1 MTIPNTL
8 AYNEVSVGDK
18 LPAEDI
24 DITAGLIAGGAIAS
38 RDFTPVHHNK
48 SAAQAQ
54 GMQDIFMNILTSN
67 GLIGAYVSRWAGPDS
82 TTKAVNVKLGAP
94 NHPGFKMAMTGEVKS
109 KDDAEGSVEVEVL
122 GKNHWG
128 MHLQATVRVAL
139 PMGAQ

>member
-1 MTIPNTL
+1 MTTPQTL
-8 AYNEVSVGDK
+8 AYNDVAVGDK

-24 DITAGLIAGGAIAS
+24 KITAGLIAGGAIAS
-38 RDFTPVHHNK
+38 RDFTPVHHDK
-48 SAAQAQ
+48 STAQAQ

-94 NHPGFKMAMTGEVKS
+94 NHPGFNMAMSGAVKS
-109 KDDAEGSVEVEVL
+109 KDDADGCVEVEVL
-122 GKNHWG
+122 GNNHWG

-139 PMGAQ
+139 PKGAQ

>member
-1 MTIPNTL
+1 MTTSNTL
-8 AYNEVSVGDK
+8 AYNEVAVGDK
-18 LPAEDI
+18 LPIENI
-24 DITAGLIAGGAIAS
+24 EITAGLIAGGAIAS

-48 SAAQAQ
+48 AAAQEQ

-82 TTKAVNVKLGAP
+82 TTKAVDVKLGAP
-94 NHPGFKMAMTGEVKS
+94 NHPGFKMAMSGEVKS
-109 KDDAEGSVEVEVL
+109 KDDGCVEVEVL

-139 PMGAQ
+139 PGEH